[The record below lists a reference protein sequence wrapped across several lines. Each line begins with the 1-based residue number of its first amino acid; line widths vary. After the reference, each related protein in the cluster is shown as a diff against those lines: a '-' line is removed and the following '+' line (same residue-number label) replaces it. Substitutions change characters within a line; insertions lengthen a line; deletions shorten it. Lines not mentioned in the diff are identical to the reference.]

1 MENSMAKRLRT
12 AWNGQNKLAK
22 EAADYIDRLA
32 ADFERECADTDRI
45 LQSGIGWTPNRT
57 RTEGGSLKVAEL
69 SDAMRSM
76 MAPGS
81 GG

>member
-1 MENSMAKRLRT
+1 MENDMVKRLRT

-22 EAADYIDRLA
+22 EAADYIERLTA
-32 ADFERECADTDRI
+32 SFERECADTDKL
-45 LQSGIGWTPNRT
+45 LQAGIGWTPDRT
-57 RTEGGSLKVAEL
+57 RTEGGSLRVEEL
-69 SDAMRSM
+69 ADAMRGM